1 MPILLLYASVYLHE
15 RDRSA
20 HPRGGLPRFRPRR
33 RLRRHHPRNRPGG
46 PGQRGD
52 PFRYFKNKNEL
63 LRQVILQKSRNYE
76 HVFAG
81 ASFASPDDL
90 RRTVE
95 AYARV
100 HVRELRENEDFVRTF
115 FGELSRHPKLCRRL
129 FLESAKQVRQKFIVY
144 LQGARKRG
152 LVRRDLDPVTAAD
165 GLSGMLLAG
174 VLRRPLTEP
183 EYSNE
188 SYSAHCVELFLR
200 GIEK

>member
-1 MPILLLYASVYLHE
+1 MKETGPRILEAATRVFA
-15 RDRSA
+15 RDGVSGATTREIA
-20 HPRGGLPRFRPRR
+20 
-33 RLRRHHPRNRPGG
+33 RLARVNEVTL
-46 PGQRGD
+46 
-52 PFRYFKNKNEL
+52 FRYFKNKHEL

-95 AYARV
+95 AYAQV
-100 HVRELRENEDFVRTF
+100 HVRMLRENEDFVRTF
-115 FGELSRHPKLCRRL
+115 FGELNRHPKLCRRL

-152 LVRRDLDPVTAAD
+152 LVRRDLDPVTATD